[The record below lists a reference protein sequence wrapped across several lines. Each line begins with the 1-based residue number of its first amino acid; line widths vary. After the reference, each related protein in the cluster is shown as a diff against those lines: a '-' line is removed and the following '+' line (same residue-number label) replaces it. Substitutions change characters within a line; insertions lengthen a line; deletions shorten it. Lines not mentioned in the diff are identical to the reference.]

1 MKKNKMMRLA
11 AVLMVAVLMTTCA
24 ISGTFAKYI
33 STASGE
39 DSARVAYWG
48 FGLDS
53 SIEIN
58 DLFLD
63 AYINVNSTTEADG
76 TKDDVIAPGT
86 SNFKTFKF
94 AYTNNE
100 NEDAT
105 APEVKYNFKVDVS
118 ESTIATDIENNPNI
132 QWDLVAVDGAAAEI
146 PEEDSD
152 EWGNWDTLIADL
164 KALSG
169 DASGSMDYAPN
180 TAPAAFAEGTEWIIA
195 WQWIFTD
202 AADTDGD
209 GISDQDEMDTAMGNK
224 QILDEVSIKIE
235 ITATQI
241 D

>member
-1 MKKNKMMRLA
+1 MKKNKMIRLA
-11 AVLMVAVLMTTCA
+11 AVLLVAVLMTTCA

-53 SIEIN
+53 SIEID

-63 AYINVNSTTEADG
+63 VYTNVNSTEEDG

-100 NEDAT
+100 REDAT
-105 APEVKYNFKVDVS
+105 APEVKYNFTVDVS
-118 ESTIATDIENNPNI
+118 ESAIATAIKNNPNI
-132 QWDLVAVDGAAAEI
+132 QWALVAVDGTAKI
-146 PEEDSD
+146 PVENSEE
-152 EWGNWDTLIADL
+152 WVTWDALMEEL
-164 KALSG
+164 KGLSG
-169 DASGSMDYAPN
+169 DASGKMDYAPN

-195 WQWIFTD
+195 WQWIFS
-202 AADTDGD
+202 DTVDGNGN
-209 GISDQDEMDTAMGNK
+209 GIFDQDEMDTAMGNEE
-224 QILDEVSIKIE
+224 ILDKVSIKIE